1 MYILRMLSGVV
12 LIGLSI
18 LTSSLALAEE
28 PAAKPMT
35 ADRMASIILRVDKD
49 ARVEGNVIEFEVEQY
64 PVVMVFDE
72 QADRMRLMSP
82 VRKVEDLDAKQMMR
96 LMQANF
102 DSALDARYAIANDV
116 LWGLFVHP
124 LSTLSEEEFVV
135 AIGQTINVVVTFGA
149 SYSSGVFVYGGGDSS
164 GIERRKLIDQL
175 KELIRT

>member
-18 LTSSLALAEE
+18 FTSSLALAEE